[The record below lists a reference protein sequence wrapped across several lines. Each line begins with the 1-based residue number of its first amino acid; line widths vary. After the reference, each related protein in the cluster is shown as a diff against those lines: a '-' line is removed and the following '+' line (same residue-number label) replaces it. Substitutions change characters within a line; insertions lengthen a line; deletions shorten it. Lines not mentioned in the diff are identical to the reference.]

1 MILRP
6 RPHWLRM
13 LLVWRGSVLP
23 RIVPQLLFTTAL
35 AALVAFS
42 HGRLG
47 GHKLNLT
54 ATPFT
59 LMGVAL
65 AVFLGFRNNAS
76 YDRYWEARK
85 LWGMLI
91 IEGRSYARQV
101 MTLTRLDAVAK
112 RRLVRLG
119 VAFTHALR
127 HQLRG
132 TDPSQDL
139 HRLLD
144 SEDAERLIKAR
155 FPASM
160 AILMMGEGL
169 ATAREAGQLEP
180 VLVPALEQS
189 LSGFSQ
195 VLGGCERIA
204 GTPLPFTY
212 SVILHRTVYCYC
224 FLLPFGLVDA
234 IGLMT
239 PVMVAFI
246 SYTFFALEALSDEI
260 EEPFGTMPNDL
271 ALEAIS
277 INIESTLR
285 ELSGDGP
292 WPSPVKP
299 DRDFILR

>member
-6 RPHWLRM
+6 RLHWLRM
-13 LLVWRGSVLP
+13 LFVWRGSVLR
-23 RIVPQLLFTTAL
+23 RILPQLLFTTAL
-35 AALVAFS
+35 AALAAFTR
-42 HGRLG
+42 GRLV

-65 AVFLGFRNNAS
+65 AVFLGFRNSAS

-85 LWGMLI
+85 LWGALI
-91 IEGRSYARQV
+91 IDGRSYVRQV
-101 MTLTRLDAVAK
+101 VTLTRGTPDEK

-119 VAFTHALR
+119 VAFVHALR

-132 TDPSQDL
+132 TDPSSDL
-139 HRLLD
+139 ARLLNV
-144 SEDAERLIKAR
+144 EDHAR
-155 FPASM
+155 IQAAQYPPAM
-160 AILMMGEGL
+160 ALLMMGEGL
-169 ATAREAGQLEP
+169 TVARESGALEP
-180 VLVPALEQS
+180 VLVPAFEQT

-195 VLGGCERIA
+195 ILGGCERIA
-204 GTPLPFTY
+204 GTPIPFTY

-224 FLLPFGLVDA
+224 MLLPFGLVDA

-239 PVMVAFI
+239 PLMVAFI

-271 ALEAIS
+271 ALEAMAF
-277 INIESTLR
+277 NIEATMR
-285 ELSGDGP
+285 ESAGDGP
-292 WPSPVKP
+292 WPELPKM
-299 DRDFILR
+299 DADFVLR